1 MIIIEC
7 GIIITK
13 KTLCFQSTQHNLYF
27 VTLLLNN
34 TLHPIKNV
42 LGYLRKHRAFD
53 ILTLLQKCD
62 TFMKPI
68 IFTLVGIDKPGLISD
83 LAKTV
88 YDMGGNWLGSNF
100 SHMAGH
106 FAGFVQVDLPL
117 EKHQALMERLSE
129 HPDLKIHLL
138 PGMTET
144 QGEQQTVQI
153 DIMGNDNTGIVQ
165 ELTQIL
171 SQFNLNIVKFDSFL
185 ESAPNWGGALFK
197 AKAIIMVAADF
208 DLETL
213 RDRLESVAND
223 LMVDIEIQ

>member
-1 MIIIEC
+1 MW
-7 GIIITK
+7 IIITK
-13 KTLCFQSTQHNLYF
+13 KILYFQSTQHNLYF
-27 VTLLLNN
+27 IIFLLNN
-34 TLHPIKNV
+34 TLHLIQNV
-42 LGYLRKHRAFD
+42 LGYLRKHRAFS

-197 AKAIIMVAADF
+197 AKAIITVAADF

>member
-1 MIIIEC
+1 MW
-7 GIIITK
+7 IIITK
-13 KTLCFQSTQHNLYF
+13 KILYFQSTQHNLYF
-27 VTLLLNN
+27 IIFLLNN
-34 TLHPIKNV
+34 TLHLIQNV
-42 LGYLRKHRAFD
+42 LGYLRKHRAFS

-138 PGMTET
+138 PGITET
-144 QGEQQTVQI
+144 RGEQQTVQI

-197 AKAIIMVAADF
+197 AKAIITVAADF

>member
-1 MIIIEC
+1 MW
-7 GIIITK
+7 IIITK
-13 KTLCFQSTQHNLYF
+13 KILYFQSTQHNLYF
-27 VTLLLNN
+27 IIFLLNN
-34 TLHPIKNV
+34 TLHLIQNV
-42 LGYLRKHRAFD
+42 LGYLRKHRAFS

-144 QGEQQTVQI
+144 QGEQQTIQI

>member
-1 MIIIEC
+1 MYLI
-7 GIIITK
+7 
-13 KTLCFQSTQHNLYF
+13 S
-27 VTLLLNN
+27 LLLNN
-34 TLHPIKNV
+34 TLHLIQNV
-42 LGYLRKHRAFD
+42 LGYLRKHRAFS

-197 AKAIIMVAADF
+197 AKAIITVAADF

>member
-1 MIIIEC
+1 MYLI
-7 GIIITK
+7 
-13 KTLCFQSTQHNLYF
+13 S
-27 VTLLLNN
+27 LLLNN
-34 TLHPIKNV
+34 TLHLIQNV
-42 LGYLRKHRAFD
+42 LGYLRKHRAFS

-153 DIMGNDNTGIVQ
+153 DIMGNDKTGIVQ

-197 AKAIIMVAADF
+197 AKAIITVAADF

-223 LMVDIEIQ
+223 LMVDIEVQ

>member
-1 MIIIEC
+1 M
-7 GIIITK
+7 TK
-13 KTLCFQSTQHNLYF
+13 KTLYFQSTQDNLNF

-34 TLHPIKNV
+34 TLHLIKNV
-42 LGYLRKHRAFD
+42 LGCLRKHRALHT
-53 ILTLLQKCD
+53 LTLLQKCD
-62 TFMKPI
+62 TLMKPI
-68 IFTLVGIDKPGLISD
+68 IITLVGIDKPGLISD
-83 LAKTV
+83 IAKTV

-117 EKHQALMERLSE
+117 EKHQALIEHLSE

-138 PGMTET
+138 PGLTEP
-144 QGEQQTVQI
+144 QGEQQSVHI
-153 DIMGNDNTGIVQ
+153 DIMGNDKTGIVQ

-197 AKAIIMVAADF
+197 AKATIRVAADF
-208 DLETL
+208 DLERL

>member
-1 MIIIEC
+1 MYLI
-7 GIIITK
+7 
-13 KTLCFQSTQHNLYF
+13 S
-27 VTLLLNN
+27 LLLNN
-34 TLHPIKNV
+34 TLHLIQNV
-42 LGYLRKHRAFD
+42 LGYLRKHRAFS

-88 YDMGGNWLGSNF
+88 YDMGGNWLASNF

-138 PGMTET
+138 PGMTEAR
-144 QGEQQTVQI
+144 GEQQTVQI
-153 DIMGNDNTGIVQ
+153 DIMGNDKTGIVQ

-197 AKAIIMVAADF
+197 AKAIITVAADF

-223 LMVDIEIQ
+223 LMVDIEVQ